1 MRYIWLLP
9 VLFKIQKMLVNKP
22 FRIEESSRENIPLH
36 IEYSQSSRDNIPFD
50 TNVYDREDILSIKE
64 WLEIRND
71 TDGNWEAMMRFG
83 IGEA

>member
-9 VLFKIQKMLVNKP
+9 VLFKIQKMLVNTP
-22 FRIEESSRENIPLH
+22 FRIEEG
-36 IEYSQSSRDNIPFD
+36 NIPFD
-50 TNVYDREDILSIKE
+50 TNLYDREDILSIKE